1 MNHGLPL
8 KLEGV
13 RGTCTRVPFKD
24 KFSDFMIA
32 NIKIEDPEFPDIDG
46 QTFSFKGNLFL
57 KAGQPVYI
65 QTASFDK
72 KSDMKYGGTYLD
84 AVLSYDID
92 FESASKSEVQKY
104 LSFITSETLAKSI
117 VDTLDNP
124 IETISNADI
133 DKLTSVPGIGEHTAQ
148 RIIEQHSN
156 NKDYSLALSII
167 PSRYG
172 ITDNATREIVDYYGG
187 NNELA
192 IEQLEEDPY
201 HVVNIPKFG
210 FKTADEMF
218 LKANENDANKHTDPR
233 RVRAYIDYM
242 FDSYYM
248 DGAAW
253 MSDDELIHNLGV
265 NIPGFNAK
273 YVTEYLKDKDRFI
286 IIPTKNGD
294 SKSSRIASVKYATVE
309 MKIANRLIEMVNK
322 KDTREYENVEEI
334 IEEVETQQGFD
345 FDDDQRGAIYS
356 MLSSNV
362 LLLQGLA
369 GSGKAQPNDTMIPV
383 PEGGFKRMGDIK
395 VGDYVFDRL
404 GNPTKVIGVYPQGE
418 LDNYKVTL
426 SDGRETYCND
436 EHLWSTFTSKGNVKV
451 RTVREMLD
459 MGLYHGKSGKKNSKF
474 RIQTHKCVEYSND
487 LDPHLDPYAMGVLL
501 GDGSFRSTSVT
512 ISSDDV
518 YVVEKFTKLIGAYS
532 YYKNHETNYN
542 YYFRTENPEITNRGN
557 LSCIQYSDI
566 LGEEE
571 TYLLDTYSHE
581 KYIPDSYK
589 YTSVENRYK
598 LIQGLLDTDG
608 SIGKNSRANV
618 TYSTVSKRLAEDIQE
633 VLYSLG
639 YMSTMTTDYRDTY
652 TQGVCYNLVIN
663 IPNSEKQK
671 LFTLPRKL
679 EIAKGV
685 AEVAKNRNYDRIGI
699 RYIEPTGEKVE
710 MTCIQVDNDEELYLT
725 NDFIVTHNTSVVN
738 GAVKSFIRNGL
749 RIGQSALSGRAA
761 SNLENVTGVTGQTIH
776 RLLKYGT
783 QKPYNKNNKLPHDVI
798 IIDEISMVSNDIF
811 LQLIEAMKDD
821 AKLIMVGD
829 LGQLPSIGVG
839 PAKGIVNS
847 NIVPSITLK
856 NIHRQAKESAI
867 ITHSIAFRHGEKPED
882 FDFKNRAYGAKEDLK
897 YMFVHKDAEPKIE
910 GLAIEVFKQKIEQYK
925 VNDIAIITSTRKF
938 VYNLNVMAQRIA
950 NPPSPSKK
958 EFVVNEAKNNEYT
971 LRVGDKVMNVRN
983 NYNTVNIHDEL
994 QPIFNGNT
1002 GVILDIVESDKS
1014 MVAIIEFDGVDTV
1027 KVPLSKFGSPIELG
1041 YSMTVHKCVTGDTLI
1056 NTNKGIMRIRD
1067 LDNGAGVGE
1076 FKEIEGDLLISNGEY
1091 YEKPSHFYNNGV
1103 DTVRHLTTYKGYGLK
1118 ATKQHGIDVFRDGK
1132 VDRVDVEDLRI
1143 GDSLVIQLG
1152 SDNVNKYQAIPNEWY
1167 NYELYHNSIV
1177 TPKKPKVVD
1186 EKFAKFLGYMVGDGT
1201 VTKNGLGIKLSKK
1214 NKEVTQEFYDLVVE
1228 LFGYTKENPIKFRK
1242 SGDYMCEINS
1252 ADINRFCLNIDGI
1265 QAHNKFVPDIIMKS
1279 PESVQVAFLS
1289 GIFEDGWASE
1299 KEGTFD
1305 HIGISLMDEKAI
1317 RQIQLMLLNLGVIT
1331 TMRKRTTQDKK
1342 YNVERY
1348 VYSLNIF
1355 KYDCRTMLEK
1365 GFSFRSEYKQE
1376 TLLKCLIDSKYSRKT
1391 SHKIIDHP
1399 EYGLLFI
1406 DEITNI
1412 TEHEEQTYCLT
1423 MPETHKFIQN
1433 GIHAYNSQGDTIK
1446 EVIVALPYQYMLNT
1460 RELLYTAITRA
1471 ADECFIITSPRTL
1484 KATYKKS
1491 SDQVQR
1497 SNLQLFLQY
1506 NDIMNEKYFK

>member
-72 KSDMKYGGTYLD
+72 KSDMRYGGTYLD

-156 NKDYSLALSII
+156 NKDYSLALSVI

-369 GSGKAQPNDTMIPV
+369 GSGKSATL
-383 PEGGFKRMGDIK
+383 GGLSRI
-395 VGDYVFDRL
+395 L
-404 GNPTKVIGVYPQGE
+404 TKNQ
-418 LDNYKVTL
+418 
-426 SDGRETYCND
+426 
-436 EHLWSTFTSKGNVKV
+436 
-451 RTVREMLD
+451 
-459 MGLYHGKSGKKNSKF
+459 
-474 RIQTHKCVEYSND
+474 
-487 LDPHLDPYAMGVLL
+487 
-501 GDGSFRSTSVT
+501 
-512 ISSDDV
+512 
-518 YVVEKFTKLIGAYS
+518 
-532 YYKNHETNYN
+532 
-542 YYFRTENPEITNRGN
+542 
-557 LSCIQYSDI
+557 
-566 LGEEE
+566 
-571 TYLLDTYSHE
+571 
-581 KYIPDSYK
+581 
-589 YTSVENRYK
+589 
-598 LIQGLLDTDG
+598 
-608 SIGKNSRANV
+608 
-618 TYSTVSKRLAEDIQE
+618 
-633 VLYSLG
+633 
-639 YMSTMTTDYRDTY
+639 
-652 TQGVCYNLVIN
+652 
-663 IPNSEKQK
+663 
-671 LFTLPRKL
+671 
-679 EIAKGV
+679 
-685 AEVAKNRNYDRIGI
+685 
-699 RYIEPTGEKVE
+699 
-710 MTCIQVDNDEELYLT
+710 
-725 NDFIVTHNTSVVN
+725 
-738 GAVKSFIRNGL
+738 L

-761 SNLENVTGVTGQTIH
+761 SNLEEVTGITGQTIH
-776 RLLKYGT
+776 RLLKYGHRE
-783 QKPYNKNNKLPHDVI
+783 PYNKNNKLPHDVI

-1002 GVILDIVESDKS
+1002 GVILDIVEDDKS

-1041 YSMTVHKCVTGDTLI
+1041 YSMTAHK
-1056 NTNKGIMRIRD
+1056 
-1067 LDNGAGVGE
+1067 
-1076 FKEIEGDLLISNGEY
+1076 
-1091 YEKPSHFYNNGV
+1091 
-1103 DTVRHLTTYKGYGLK
+1103 
-1118 ATKQHGIDVFRDGK
+1118 
-1132 VDRVDVEDLRI
+1132 
-1143 GDSLVIQLG
+1143 
-1152 SDNVNKYQAIPNEWY
+1152 
-1167 NYELYHNSIV
+1167 
-1177 TPKKPKVVD
+1177 
-1186 EKFAKFLGYMVGDGT
+1186 
-1201 VTKNGLGIKLSKK
+1201 
-1214 NKEVTQEFYDLVVE
+1214 
-1228 LFGYTKENPIKFRK
+1228 
-1242 SGDYMCEINS
+1242 
-1252 ADINRFCLNIDGI
+1252 
-1265 QAHNKFVPDIIMKS
+1265 
-1279 PESVQVAFLS
+1279 
-1289 GIFEDGWASE
+1289 
-1299 KEGTFD
+1299 
-1305 HIGISLMDEKAI
+1305 
-1317 RQIQLMLLNLGVIT
+1317 
-1331 TMRKRTTQDKK
+1331 
-1342 YNVERY
+1342 
-1348 VYSLNIF
+1348 
-1355 KYDCRTMLEK
+1355 
-1365 GFSFRSEYKQE
+1365 
-1376 TLLKCLIDSKYSRKT
+1376 
-1391 SHKIIDHP
+1391 
-1399 EYGLLFI
+1399 
-1406 DEITNI
+1406 
-1412 TEHEEQTYCLT
+1412 
-1423 MPETHKFIQN
+1423 
-1433 GIHAYNSQGDTIK
+1433 SQGDTIK
-1446 EVIVALPYQYMLNT
+1446 AVIVALPYQYMLNT